1 MKLLLISL
9 VLLLAQANVW
19 ADSVVGII
27 PQPLSVMK
35 GEGCFTINEGTS
47 FVFDKKLDKAASYL
61 LDYLPMQIQRG
72 KKTNS
77 IRLILDKKMAKEEYS
92 LKVHS
97 KGIEIRGGE
106 YAGVFNGIQSLLQ
119 LLPSEVYTKNGNL
132 PIEVPLVEIKDAP
145 QYSYRGLL
153 LDVARTFQPVDEV
166 KRVIDYMAYCKLNK
180 LHFHLVDSE
189 GWRLELK
196 KYPYIAEKA
205 GFRGGDSPLHPVYG
219 SFDQKYGGYY
229 TQDELRD
236 IVAYAAQRSI
246 EVIPE
251 VDMPGHSKSL
261 GVVHPDILCNYTP
274 DTSYTNGI
282 DVRDVWC
289 ASKESNYQL
298 VEDIVK
304 ELVDI
309 FPSEYIHIGGDEVN
323 FKWWKECPDC
333 QQLKIEKGLKDES
346 QVEQYFINR
355 VSDILTKYKRKAMV
369 WDEAVDGGLLPTTT
383 MVTGWRGVKQ
393 CLASTQQGYPTII
406 MPSSVFYLDKRQY
419 PHDKGH
425 NSRNGLSLQTICDFT
440 FENAGFSDAQR
451 KNIAGIEC
459 AFWTE
464 IYLSNIH
471 SEGSFSDYLEYMLFP
486 RLFAVSEIAW
496 SQSRRSYDEMLSLLE
511 NSFYTKLDAMNA
523 AYRLSSP
530 IVKMEEGKIHASTKD
545 GSTIYYKDIR
555 TDETTAYTVPLD
567 ASLAPYVS
575 FQSRLNAGRS
585 SEIALPEYYQYRNP
599 ECTVTSSL
607 PFRENKPLERC
618 ATYKGD
624 AATTRAAKAGDWV
637 EYTFK
642 EPLEASYIKVTMG
655 YKHLYRRLIYNGH
668 IEVSYDG
675 ETFVR
680 EGNLLNGLYILRPK
694 KNICAIR
701 VVADG
706 ISDAEEYV
714 IIQPLEIK

>member
-9 VLLLAQANVW
+9 FLVLTQISAW
-19 ADSVVGII
+19 ADNAGII
-27 PQPLSVMK
+27 PRPLSVVK
-35 GEGCFTINEGTS
+35 SEGYFTIDESTS
-47 FVFDKKLDKAASYL
+47 LVFNKKLDKAASYL
-61 LDYLPMQIQRG
+61 LDYLPLQTKKG
-72 KKTNS
+72 KKNNS
-77 IRLILDKKMAKEEYS
+77 IRLTLDKKMAKEEYS
-92 LKVHS
+92 LRIHS
-97 KGIEIRGGE
+97 RGIEIRGGE

-119 LLPSEVYTKNGNL
+119 LLPAEVYAKKLTY
-132 PIEVPLVEIKDAP
+132 PVEVPLVDIKDAP
-145 QYSYRGLL
+145 QYTYRGLL
-153 LDVARTFQPVDEV
+153 LDVARTFQPVEEV

-196 KYPYIAEKA
+196 KYPHIAEKA
-205 GFRGGDSPLHPVYG
+205 GFRGGDSPLHPIYG

-229 TQDELRD
+229 TQEELRD
-236 IVAYAAQRSI
+236 IVAYASQRNI

-251 VDMPGHSKSL
+251 VDMPGHSKAL
-261 GVVHPDILCNYTP
+261 GMVHPDILCNYTP
-274 DTSYTNGI
+274 DTSHTNGI

-333 QQLKIEKGLKDES
+333 QQLKQEKGLENEA

-355 VSDILTKYKRKAMV
+355 VSDILTRYNRKAMV

-393 CLASTQQGYPTII
+393 CLEATGQGYPTII

-440 FENAGFSDAQR
+440 FEDAGFSDAQR
-451 KNIAGIEC
+451 KNIAGIEG

-471 SEGSFSDYLEYMLFP
+471 PEGRFSDYLEYMLFP
-486 RLFAVSEIAW
+486 RLFGVSEIAW
-496 SQSRRSYDEMLSLLE
+496 GQSRRSYNEMLALLE
-511 NSFYTKLDAMNA
+511 NSFYAKLDAMNA

-530 IVKMEEGKIHASTKD
+530 IVKLEGGKIHASTTD

-555 TDETTAYTVPLD
+555 TDETKEYTSPLD
-567 ASLAPYVS
+567 ASLATYVS
-575 FQSRLNAGRS
+575 FQSRMNNGRS
-585 SEIALPEYYQYRNP
+585 SEIALPEYYQYMKP

-637 EYTFK
+637 EFTFK
-642 EPLEASYIKVTMG
+642 EPLKASYIKVTMG
-655 YKHLYRRLIYNGH
+655 YKHLYRRLIYKGH
-668 IEVSYDG
+668 VEVSYDG
-675 ETFVR
+675 QNFVR
-680 EGNLLNGLYILRPK
+680 LGNLLNGLFVLHPQEDVYAL
-694 KNICAIR
+694 R
-701 VVADG
+701 VVSDG

>member
-9 VLLLAQANVW
+9 FLVLTQISAW
-19 ADSVVGII
+19 ADNAGII
-27 PQPLSVMK
+27 PRPLSVVK
-35 GEGCFTINEGTS
+35 SEGCFTIDESTS
-47 FVFDKKLDKAASYL
+47 LVFNKKLDKAASYL
-61 LDYLPMQIQRG
+61 LDYLPLQTKKG
-72 KKTNS
+72 KKNNS
-77 IRLILDKKMAKEEYS
+77 IRLTLDKKMAKEEYS
-92 LKVHS
+92 LRIHS
-97 KGIEIRGGE
+97 RGIEIRGGE

-119 LLPSEVYTKNGNL
+119 LLPAEVYAKKLTY
-132 PIEVPLVEIKDAP
+132 PVEVPLVDIKDAP
-145 QYSYRGLL
+145 QYTYRGLL
-153 LDVARTFQPVDEV
+153 LDVARTFQPVEEV

-196 KYPYIAEKA
+196 KYPHIAEKA
-205 GFRGGDSPLHPVYG
+205 GFRGGDSPLHPIYG

-229 TQDELRD
+229 TQEELRD
-236 IVAYAAQRSI
+236 IVAYASQRNI

-251 VDMPGHSKSL
+251 VDMPGHSKAL
-261 GVVHPDILCNYTP
+261 GMVHPDILCNYTP
-274 DTSYTNGI
+274 DTSHTNGI

-323 FKWWKECPDC
+323 FKWWKECQDC
-333 QQLKIEKGLKDES
+333 QQLKQEKGLENEA

-355 VSDILTKYKRKAMV
+355 VSDILTRYNRKAMV

-393 CLASTQQGYPTII
+393 CLEATGQGYPTII

-440 FENAGFSDAQR
+440 FEDAGFSDAQR
-451 KNIAGIEC
+451 KNIAGIEG

-471 SEGSFSDYLEYMLFP
+471 PEGRFSDYLEYMLFP
-486 RLFAVSEIAW
+486 RLFGVSEIAW
-496 SQSRRSYDEMLSLLE
+496 GQSRRSYNEMLALLE
-511 NSFYTKLDAMNA
+511 NSFYAKLDAMNA

-530 IVKMEEGKIHASTKD
+530 IVKLEGGKIHASTTD

-555 TDETTAYTVPLD
+555 TDETKEYTSPLD
-567 ASLAPYVS
+567 ASLATYVS
-575 FQSRLNAGRS
+575 FQSRMNNGRS
-585 SEIALPEYYQYRNP
+585 SEIALPEYYQCMKP

-637 EYTFK
+637 EFTFK
-642 EPLEASYIKVTMG
+642 EPLKASYIKVTMG
-655 YKHLYRRLIYNGH
+655 YKHLYRRLIYKGH
-668 IEVSYDG
+668 VEVSYDG
-675 ETFVR
+675 QNFVR
-680 EGNLLNGLYILRPK
+680 LGNLLNGLFVLHPQEDVYAL
-694 KNICAIR
+694 R
-701 VVADG
+701 VVSDG

>member
-9 VLLLAQANVW
+9 VLLLAQANAW

-47 FVFDKKLDKAASYL
+47 LVFDKKLDKAASYL

-72 KKTNS
+72 KKSNS

-289 ASKESNYQL
+289 ASKEINYQL

-471 SEGSFSDYLEYMLFP
+471 PEGSFSDYLEYMLFP

-530 IVKMEEGKIHASTKD
+530 IVKMEEGKIHASVED

-642 EPLEASYIKVTMG
+642 EPLEASYVKVTMG

-680 EGNLLNGLYILRPK
+680 EGNLSNGLYILRPK